1 MATKHQFL
9 RALALL
15 IAITLLASCATGS
28 YRPGVACT
36 TAGFAVTDNFEGA
49 RRGKCTVVSD
59 ERVAIEIR
67 PESDGYINDSPW
79 YAFKVEPAGGNWRH
93 DLGHTDLNRDRGP
106 FKQPETALI
115 RDQAY

>member
-1 MATKHQFL
+1 MTTRKYFS

-15 IAITLLASCATGS
+15 AAIALLASCATSS
-28 YRPGVACT
+28 YRPGVVCAA
-36 TAGFAVTDNFEGA
+36 AGFSVTDNFEGA
-49 RRGKCTVVSD
+49 RRGKCSILSD
-59 ERVAIEIR
+59 DHVAIEIR